1 MKKILTALTVLMLLA
16 ATLAG
21 PAGASEGDDTSGP
34 STTIDDGSGPTS
46 TTMVGGHDDETD
58 APDNDD
64 EADRPDTDDSTTT
77 TIVVAPD
84 NGNDDDSD
92 HPDGDSVDDSDK
104 PDRADRPGRAEE
116 RRRRREE
123 KIRREEERRRKAD
136 DSADDASD
144 DSTDSTDSADDSTDD
159 SDRRGEDRS
168 GRRRDKVEERLLR
181 ACREDSVDVSADAA
195 GSEACR
201 IIREALANAG
211 NGGPDGEGDLTR
223 EEVKNRITEACRE
236 ATADNST
243 EDGVASASAAASS
256 SDPVVDDSGD
266 GNDFGRCVRTLR
278 RADARERV
286 VQACRSAV
294 GADSAE
300 VNLDL
305 AERCRRIAEH
315 RPDLTELPEGT
326 KEVCQT
332 ALLGGSSRAEELCLR
347 RIAEDLDPSDAA

>member
-58 APDNDD
+58 APDSGD
-64 EADRPDTDDSTTT
+64 EADRPDTNDSTTT

-84 NGNDDDSD
+84 NGNDDSD

>member
-58 APDNDD
+58 APDSGD
-64 EADRPDTDDSTTT
+64 EADRPDTNDSTTT

-84 NGNDDDSD
+84 NGNDDSD

-305 AERCRRIAEH
+305 AE
-315 RPDLTELPEGT
+315 
-326 KEVCQT
+326 
-332 ALLGGSSRAEELCLR
+332 
-347 RIAEDLDPSDAA
+347 